1 VAGTRQ
7 LAFVLPARPALGRD
21 AFFASASN
29 RLALAAVDRWPD
41 WPGRRLALVGPEG
54 SGKTHLAHV
63 WAARAG
69 ARIMPAAALPRIDP
83 GAMPEEGALVVEDGD
98 RIPGLGA
105 AAREAEVALFHL
117 ANRLQAGGGSLLVTG
132 RGAPARWEI
141 GLPDLASRL
150 QAAPVATLE
159 PPDDALIAAV
169 IVKLFA
175 DRGIGVGPEVVR
187 YLAARID
194 RSFAA
199 IEDAVGRLDGLGLAR
214 GRPVTV
220 RLAAELLGGDSA

>member
-1 VAGTRQ
+1 VPGSRQ
-7 LAFVLPARPALGRD
+7 LALDLPARPALGRD

-69 ARIMPAAALPRIDP
+69 ARIMPAAALPRIEP
-83 GAMPEEGALVVEDGD
+83 GATPEEGALVVEDGD
-98 RIPGLGA
+98 RIGGLGA

-132 RGAPARWEI
+132 RSAPARWEI

-150 QAAPVATLE
+150 QTAAVATLE
-159 PPDDALIAAV
+159 PPDDALLSAV
-169 IVKLFA
+169 LVKLFA

-194 RSFAA
+194 RSFSA
-199 IEDAVGRLDGLGLAR
+199 IEDVVTRLDGLGLAR
-214 GRPVTV
+214 GRPITV
-220 RLAAELLGGDSA
+220 RLAAELLARDPA